1 MANQIKPWMMKL
13 ATVHAMNEAA
23 TKNLDAK
30 AILESWGNMHMNP
43 DANFA
48 GMGEPTL
55 PTGSMNPDG
64 SFTGIDNTG
73 AYGSGDMPSSTLPMA
88 MNIAAATIALELLPT
103 VPISTALTI
112 LPYVN
117 GVYSGG
123 ASNRNL
129 GVGDRSNK
137 NMRLVKAVLDFDGI
151 TVPQT
156 ITDAKEIA
164 AFKALAKTTILD
176 ALKGNAAE
184 ITAAGTATGAKVT
197 FTGMLSFYDK
207 SPIFEI
213 VYAHEAYRNG
223 ATGDSA
229 QEGTGF
235 ANIFDGGANRGPLV
249 TTMPVSVKVPYTYID
264 TTDPDA
270 PEEKEGEAT
279 ITSVGIVKFDTVKTY
294 EDFVPFFTGV
304 SKYGTDGKFAN
315 GNANGG
321 AWANYNY
328 DLATLNPYLR
338 SEGEVTPANKVS
350 LQMDSSKVDAKT
362 IKITGEITR
371 EQFQDMT
378 SYGYDPYGFINA
390 ILTNECSQRINF
402 DILKALHTLGK
413 KHADAINFNAKIV
426 VSDVLHENSLTIQKQ
441 VVSKFNLA
449 SNIISTRS
457 RVSPADWV
465 VVGAGIGT
473 AIMDMPT
480 FMATPATTFAAAS
493 GNNAIYCIG
502 NIGRLKVYID
512 PYLEF
517 DSTACLV
524 GAVGTEQSPGLK
536 FMPYIL
542 ADQVTYPSEALGGQ
556 NLVSMTSRYAIAPAG
571 AHPESLYLG
580 FNLKLAKVDG
590 VEATFEAIFPY
601 LG

>member
-1 MANQIKPWMMKL
+1 MSKPIKAWMQKL
-13 ATVHAMNEAA
+13 ATIHAMNEAA

-48 GMGEPTL
+48 GMGDPTL

-64 SFTGIDNTG
+64 SFTGNNNDG

-88 MNIAAATIALELLPT
+88 MAIAAQTIALELLPT

-123 ASNRNL
+123 ANNRNL
-129 GVGDRSNK
+129 GALDKSSK
-137 NMRLVKAVLDFDGI
+137 NMRLVKGYIDWKETLKEVSGEKEKA
-151 TVPQT
+151 
-156 ITDAKEIA
+156 AKKNEI
-164 AFKALAKTTILD
+164 LA
-176 ALKGNAAE
+176 ALKGKEAVVEAL
-184 ITAAGTATGAKVT
+184 GTATGATVT

-207 SPIFEI
+207 APIFEI
-213 VYAHEAYRNG
+213 VYAAEAYRNG
-223 ATGDSA
+223 NTGTA
-229 QEGTGF
+229 IAENY
-235 ANIFDGGANRGPLV
+235 ANIFESNDIKLNIGG
-249 TTMPVSVKVPYTYID
+249 
-264 TTDPDA
+264 
-270 PEEKEGEAT
+270 
-279 ITSVGIVKFDTVKTY
+279 TSVTVSKFDTVKTY

-304 SKYGTDGKFAN
+304 SKYGTDKQFNTKN
-315 GNANGG
+315 GAAG
-321 AWANYNY
+321 AAQY

-350 LQMDSSKVDAKT
+350 LEMASSKVDAKT
-362 IKITGEITR
+362 IKIMGEITR

-378 SYGYDPYGFINA
+378 AYGYDPYGFINA

-402 DILKALHTLGK
+402 DILKALHTLGR
-413 KHADAINFNAKIV
+413 KHADQIGFNANIV
-426 VSDVLHENSLTIQKQ
+426 IGKDLHENSLTIQKQ
-441 VVSKFNLA
+441 VVAKFNLA

-480 FMATPATTFAAAS
+480 FMATPVTTFAAAS

-502 NIGRLKVYID
+502 NLGRLKVYVD
-512 PYLEF
+512 PYLDF
-517 DSTACLV
+517 DSTSCLV

-542 ADQVTYPSEALGGQ
+542 ADQITYPSEGMGGQ
-556 NLVSMTSRYAIAPAG
+556 NVVSMTSRYAIAPAG
-571 AHPESLYLG
+571 MHPETLYLG
-580 FNLKLAKVDG
+580 FDIKLKLADG
-590 VEATFEAIFPY
+590 GETADFATIFPY

>member
-1 MANQIKPWMMKL
+1 MRKQTKAWMQKL
-13 ATVHAMNEAA
+13 ATIHAMNEAA

-64 SFTGIDNTG
+64 SFTGIDNNGT
-73 AYGSGDMPSSTLPMA
+73 YGSGDMPSSTLPMA
-88 MNIAAATIALELLPT
+88 MAIAAQTIALELLPT

-123 ASNRNL
+123 ANNRNL
-129 GVGDRSNK
+129 GDLDKSNK
-137 NMRLVKAVLDFDGI
+137 NMRLVKGYIDWEATLTGDLTKNDVL
-151 TVPQT
+151 
-156 ITDAKEIA
+156 A
-164 AFKALAKTTILD
+164 
-176 ALKGNAAE
+176 ALKGKEAVIE
-184 ITAAGTATGAKVT
+184 SLGEKTGATVT

-207 SPIFEI
+207 APIFEI
-213 VYAHEAYRNG
+213 VYAAEAYRNG
-223 ATGDSA
+223 NTGTAIAESY
-229 QEGTGF
+229 
-235 ANIFDGGANRGPLV
+235 ANIFELTGNDLKLTIGEGA
-249 TTMPVSVKVPYTYID
+249 
-264 TTDPDA
+264 DA
-270 PEEKEGEAT
+270 T
-279 ITSVGIVKFDTVKTY
+279 VIVISKFDTVKTY

-304 SKYGTDGKFAN
+304 SKYGTNDKYNTKDGKA
-315 GNANGG
+315 G
-321 AWANYNY
+321 AAQY

-350 LQMDSSKVDAKT
+350 LEMASSKVDAKT
-362 IKITGEITR
+362 IKIMGEITR

-378 SYGYDPYGFINA
+378 AYGYDPYGFINA

-402 DILKALHTLGK
+402 DILKALHTLGR
-413 KHADAINFNAKIV
+413 KHADQIGFNANIV
-426 VSDVLHENSLTIQKQ
+426 IGKDLHENSLTIQKQ
-441 VVSKFNLA
+441 VVAKFNLA

-480 FMATPATTFAAAS
+480 FLATPVTTFAAAS

-502 NIGRLKVYID
+502 NLGRLKVYVD
-512 PYLEF
+512 PYLDF
-517 DSTACLV
+517 DSTSCLV

-542 ADQVTYPSEALGGQ
+542 ADQITYPSEGMGGQ
-556 NLVSMTSRYAIAPAG
+556 NVVSMTSRYAIAPAG
-571 AHPESLYLG
+571 MHPETLYLG
-580 FNLKLAKVDG
+580 FDIKLKLADG
-590 VEATFEAIFPY
+590 ETADFATIFPY

>member
-137 NMRLVKAVLDFDGI
+137 NMRLVKAVLDFDGVI
-151 TVPQT
+151 PANM
-156 ITDAKEIA
+156 TDAKDKA
-164 AFKALAKTTILD
+164 AFKALAKTAILD
-176 ALKGNAAE
+176 ALKGNASDVTDGA
-184 ITAAGTATGAKVT
+184 ATGAKVT

-223 ATGDSA
+223 ATGDST
-229 QEGTGF
+229 QEGTNF
-235 ANIFDGGANRGPLV
+235 KNIFDGGTNYAPLQTSLTVNV
-249 TTMPVSVKVPYTYID
+249 TVPYTYSY
-264 TTDPDA
+264 TAEGETDPTEVD
-270 PEEKEGEAT
+270 EVT
-279 ITSVGIVKFDTVKTY
+279 ITTVSVLKFDTVKTY

-413 KHADAINFNAKIV
+413 KHADAINFNATIV

-517 DSTACLV
+517 DSTSCLV

>member
-151 TVPQT
+151 TVPT
-156 ITDAKEIA
+156 EIKDAKEIA

-176 ALKGNAAE
+176 ALKGNAAD
-184 ITAAGTATGAKVT
+184 ITAAAGTATGAKVT

-223 ATGDSA
+223 ATGDST
-229 QEGTGF
+229 QEGTNF
-235 ANIFDGGANRGPLV
+235 ANIFDGGANGAPCY

-264 TTDPDA
+264 ATSGDET
-270 PEEKEGEAT
+270 EGEAT

>member
-1 MANQIKPWMMKL
+1 MKL

-137 NMRLVKAVLDFDGI
+137 NMRLVKAVLDFDGA
-151 TVPQT
+151 VDS
-156 ITDAKEIA
+156 ITDAATK
-164 AFKALAKTTILD
+164 KTVLAQLKSEVYA
-176 ALKGNAAE
+176 ALKG
-184 ITAAGTATGAKVT
+184 THVTVDDGTTTGAKVT

-213 VYAHEAYRNG
+213 VYPNEAYRNG
-223 ATGDSA
+223 AAGDSTQTGDS
-229 QEGTGF
+229 F
-235 ANIFDGGANRGPLV
+235 KNIFDGGASYAPAI
-249 TTMPVSVKVPYTYID
+249 TTLELPAAI
-264 TTDPDA
+264 
-270 PEEKEGEAT
+270 T
-279 ITSVGIVKFDTVKTY
+279 ITYGEGVDDKIEVENLTIAKFDTVKTY

-321 AWANYNY
+321 AWDNYNY

-542 ADQVTYPSEALGGQ
+542 ADQITYPSEALGGQ

>member
-156 ITDAKEIA
+156 IKDAKEIA

-184 ITAAGTATGAKVT
+184 ITAAGTETGAKVT

-223 ATGDSA
+223 ATSDST

-264 TTDPDA
+264 TTSPDA

-315 GNANGG
+315 GNANGN

-480 FMATPATTFAAAS
+480 FMATPVTTFAAAS

-580 FNLKLAKVDG
+580 FDLKLAKVDG